1 MLKAEEVPID
11 STNIQMNN
19 NGDNTGAT
27 NFDVNFNNTAP
38 VAEVGDSFQPHI
50 SMKGP
55 KGGLSIQKGPT
66 DR

>member
-1 MLKAEEVPID
+1 MLEAEEVPID
-11 STNIQMNN
+11 STNIQMDN

-55 KGGLSIQKGPT
+55 T